1 MSYKIVGKYVKD
13 LNFNI
18 PNPKTFFLLTRD
30 IVNYK
35 INIDIKSNQIKD
47 NIIEVLT
54 SLNLTPTKSDLDK
67 INTKIVYATLIELSD
82 RGIGKEEIE
91 KIILI
96 KVPSEVYTEIRKI
109 FIYLFEVSGFKDVK
123 INKNVDFERL
133 YSLKKAQ

>member
-82 RGIGKEEIE
+82 RRIEKEEIE

-96 KVPSEVYTEIRKI
+96 KVPSEIYTEIRKI
-109 FIYLFEVSGFKDVK
+109 FIYLLEASGFKDVK

-133 YSLKKAQ
+133 